1 MSKGSLF
8 WANASGKL
16 GETVLYRSG
25 GEQRTRTYVAKIKN
39 PKTLAQMKNRLSM
52 LNLATIY
59 RLLKPVLSVSF
70 PLRKANQSGFNA
82 FVKANKSISTAVIS
96 KDMAQNNMV
105 VPYNMLMSEG
115 VFNPLG
121 SFKNGQTGLQGWDIT
136 NILTDTNAREIFA
149 DFSLGMNYVTSAD
162 QFKKM
167 LAVLGLPASTKVTI
181 VIATYEDDGFSMTH
195 QTISGSSSDAEI
207 SASGLVITQD
217 SDEVTEDDSFSSHPW
232 FLTVGNTWDSETM
245 VAIILSYKDGNGVLQ
260 ISTSRMLLGSDNR
273 EYVEQFLEGG
283 DVYEQVLDAYGY
295 NVGSA
300 LE

>member
-59 RLLKPVLSVSF
+59 RLLKPILSVSF

-96 KDMAQNNMV
+96 KEMAQNNMV

-121 SFKNGQTGLQGWDIT
+121 SYKSREDGYNGYDVKSLLTEEVLAQFPITTGTGFAKI
-136 NILTDTNAREIFA
+136 DTAEKLKA
-149 DFSLGMNYVTSAD
+149 LV
-162 QFKKM
+162 
-167 LAVLGLPASTKVTI
+167 LALGLPASVKFTI
-181 VIATYEDDGFSMTH
+181 VRSSYMDDGFDVSSYTIDSTATDAQIAAAGLYLNAGEVVLEDGQSLFGQDILLSPQY
-195 QTISGSSSDAEI
+195 QTSGEVIST
-207 SASGLVITQD
+207 L
-217 SDEVTEDDSFSSHPW
+217 
-232 FLTVGNTWDSETM
+232 
-245 VAIILSYKDGNGVLQ
+245 ILSYKDGNGVLQ
-260 ISTSRMLLGSDNR
+260 ISTSRMLVESTDDS
-273 EYVEQFLEGG
+273 YVEQYLEGG
-283 DVYEQVLDAYGY
+283 EVYEQVLDAYGY

>member
-70 PLRKANQSGFNA
+70 PLRQANQSGFNA

-96 KDMAQNNMV
+96 KEMAQNNMV

-121 SFKNGQTGLQGWDIT
+121 SFKNGTSGIQGWDIT
-136 NILTDTNAREIFA
+136 NILTETNASEIFP
-149 DFSLGMNYVTSAD
+149 DFNLGLNSVTTAA
-162 QFKKM
+162 QLKTMF
-167 LAVLGLPASTKVTI
+167 AVLGIPASAKLTA
-181 VIATYEDDGFSMTH
+181 VIARYEDEGFSISH
-195 QTISGSSSDAEI
+195 QTISGSSSDTEI
-207 SASGLVITQD
+207 AAFGLAIKQD
-217 SDEVTEDDSFSSHPW
+217 SDEVTEDTTFNSAPW
-232 FLTVGNTWDSETM
+232 FVTLPDTQDSETL
-245 VAIILSYKDGNGVLQ
+245 ATLILSYKDGNGVLQ
-260 ISTSRMLLGSDNR
+260 VSTSRMLLGSSDTS
-273 EYVEQFLEGG
+273 YVEQYLEGG

>member
-121 SFKNGQTGLQGWDIT
+121 SFKNGASGIQGWDIS
-136 NILTDTNAREIFA
+136 NILTPTNAAEIFPE
-149 DFSLGMNYVTSAD
+149 FSLEMNDVQTAD
-162 QFKKM
+162 QFKKL
-167 LAVLGLPASTKVTI
+167 LAVLGLPASTKVTA
-181 VIATYEDDGFSMTH
+181 VIARYEDDGFSVTH
-195 QTISGSSSDAEI
+195 QTISGASSDAEI
-207 SASGLVITQD
+207 SALRLTVMHD
-217 SDEVTEDDSFSSHPW
+217 SAEVSVEDTFSSYPW
-232 FLTVGNTWDSETM
+232 FLAINDTWDSETM

-260 ISTSRMLLGSDNR
+260 ISTSRMLLGSTNR